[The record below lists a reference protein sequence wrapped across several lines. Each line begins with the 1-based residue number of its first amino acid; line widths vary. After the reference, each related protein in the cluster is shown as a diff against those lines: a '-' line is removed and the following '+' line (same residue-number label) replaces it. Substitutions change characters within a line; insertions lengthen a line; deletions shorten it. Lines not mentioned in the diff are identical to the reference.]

1 MIQAP
6 NDDRDNEKKLPGELN
21 VSETPELESRDSEP
35 EEELILPPDETS
47 QQEAALLIRDAAG
60 QLKNFLGD
68 RRRESE
74 EFARRMTRLE
84 EEIQNNGNSSRNLMT
99 LSVVVALIAFAA
111 TTGLWRLAR
120 TQSEV
125 KTALQ
130 QTMSEVKASREA
142 NLKRISEVKGAVAAG
157 VEVQAATALRLEREL
172 SGQLDDQKKSAA
184 RLEQRLGE
192 ATENV
197 AEVRK
202 DVAEKLAI
210 QSELTKVD
218 RARMIGEIKTAIG
231 VLEASLEERSKDFA
245 EQSKVLESQ
254 QKEFS
259 EATARAQAD
268 RQAMVRAATQTVN
281 AQLLG
286 LQEML
291 DSLEGGQLLKPEST
305 STTNAEAKRKKA
317 AKGRRPDTV
326 IAAVPP
332 RKKTDGKSIE
342 KPAATIESVDKAT
355 PTAMKKG
362 GASTSSIESNGDA
375 RGKAGEAPSAATTEK
390 KASGKTRSG
399 RDLTERPAEKPA
411 TKPATKPAKQSGKGT
426 PSESDGSNK

>member
-6 NDDRDNEKKLPGELN
+6 NDDRDNEKKLPGEIN
-21 VSETPELESRDSEP
+21 ASETPELESCASEP
-35 EEELILPPDETS
+35 EEELILPPDEPS

-60 QLKNFLGD
+60 QLKDFLGD

-84 EEIQNNGNSSRNLMT
+84 EEIQNNGNSSRHVMT

-120 TQSEV
+120 NQSEV

-142 NLKRISEVKGAVAAG
+142 NLKRISEVQGAVAAG

-172 SGQLDDQKKSAA
+172 SGQLDDQKKSAT
-184 RLEQRLGE
+184 RLEKRLGE

-202 DVAEKLAI
+202 DVAEKLAM
-210 QSELTKVD
+210 QSESTKVD

-254 QKEFS
+254 HKEFS

-291 DSLEGGQLLKPEST
+291 DSLEGGQRSKRESV
-305 STTNAEAKRKKA
+305 SNTNAGVKGKKTAKA
-317 AKGRRPDTV
+317 ERPDTV

-332 RKKTDGKSIE
+332 KKKTGGKAVG
-342 KPAATIESVDKAT
+342 KPLPIINSGEETTPSAT
-355 PTAMKKG
+355 KKG
-362 GASTSSIESNGDA
+362 DARKSSIESDGDA
-375 RGKAGEAPSAATTEK
+375 QGKVEDATSTAPAEK
-390 KASGKTRSG
+390 KA
-399 RDLTERPAEKPA
+399 PAKANSARELVEQPVE
-411 TKPATKPAKQSGKGT
+411 KPAKQSEKKRA
-426 PSESDGSNK
+426 ESDDSK

>member
-6 NDDRDNEKKLPGELN
+6 NDDQDDEKKLPGEIN
-21 VSETPELESRDSEP
+21 TSETPDLKSRVSEP
-35 EEELILPPDETS
+35 EEELILPPDEPS

-60 QLKNFLGD
+60 QLKDFLGD

-84 EEIQNNGNSSRNLMT
+84 EEIQNNGNSSRHLMT

-120 TQSEV
+120 NQSEV

-142 NLKRISEVKGAVAAG
+142 NLKRISEVQGAVAAG

-172 SGQLDDQKKSAA
+172 SGQLDDQKKSAI

-231 VLEASLEERSKDFA
+231 VLEASLEERSNDFA
-245 EQSKVLESQ
+245 EQSKVLKSQ

-259 EATARAQAD
+259 EATARARAD

-291 DSLEGGQLLKPEST
+291 DTLEGGQRSKPESI
-305 STTNAEAKRKKA
+305 STTNAR
-317 AKGRRPDTV
+317 AKGKKTANAERPDAV
-326 IAAVPP
+326 IAAVPLK
-332 RKKTDGKSIE
+332 KKTGGKAVG
-342 KPAATIESVDKAT
+342 KPPATIESVDEAG
-355 PTAMKKG
+355 PAAIKKG
-362 GASTSSIESNGDA
+362 EAKRSSIKSDGDA
-375 RGKAGEAPSAATTEK
+375 QGKVEDARSTASTEK
-390 KASGKTRSG
+390 KA
-399 RDLTERPAEKPA
+399 PAKMNSARELMEKPVEKPA
-411 TKPATKPAKQSGKGT
+411 KRSAKQSEKKRA
-426 PSESDGSNK
+426 ESDDSK

>member
-6 NDDRDNEKKLPGELN
+6 NDDRDNEKKLPGEIN
-21 VSETPELESRDSEP
+21 ASETPELESCASEP
-35 EEELILPPDETS
+35 EEELILPPDEPS

-60 QLKNFLGD
+60 QLKDFLGD

-84 EEIQNNGNSSRNLMT
+84 EEIQNNGNSSRHVMT

-120 TQSEV
+120 NQSEV

-142 NLKRISEVKGAVAAG
+142 NLKRISEVQGAVAAG

-172 SGQLDDQKKSAA
+172 SGQLDDQKKSAT
-184 RLEQRLGE
+184 RLEKRLGE

-210 QSELTKVD
+210 QSESTKVD

-254 QKEFS
+254 HKEFS

-291 DSLEGGQLLKPEST
+291 DSLEGGQRSKRESV
-305 STTNAEAKRKKA
+305 SNTNAG
-317 AKGRRPDTV
+317 AKGKKTAKAERPNTV

-332 RKKTDGKSIE
+332 KKKTGGKAVG
-342 KPAATIESVDKAT
+342 KPLPIINSGEETT
-355 PTAMKKG
+355 PSETKKG
-362 GASTSSIESNGDA
+362 DARKSSIESDA
-375 RGKAGEAPSAATTEK
+375 QGKVEDATSAASAEK
-390 KASGKTRSG
+390 KA
-399 RDLTERPAEKPA
+399 PAKANSARELVEQPVEKPVE
-411 TKPATKPAKQSGKGT
+411 KPAKQSEKKRAE
-426 PSESDGSNK
+426 PDDSK

>member
-6 NDDRDNEKKLPGELN
+6 NDDRDNEKKLPGEIN
-21 VSETPELESRDSEP
+21 ASETPELESCSSEP
-35 EEELILPPDETS
+35 EEELILPPDEPS

-60 QLKNFLGD
+60 QLKDFLGD

-84 EEIQNNGNSSRNLMT
+84 EEIQNNGNSSRHVMT

-120 TQSEV
+120 NQSEV

-142 NLKRISEVKGAVAAG
+142 NLKRISEVQGAVAAG

-172 SGQLDDQKKSAA
+172 SGQLDDQKKSAT
-184 RLEQRLGE
+184 RLEKRLGE

-202 DVAEKLAI
+202 DVAEKLAM
-210 QSELTKVD
+210 QSESTKVD

-291 DSLEGGQLLKPEST
+291 DSLEGGQRSKRESV
-305 STTNAEAKRKKA
+305 SNTNAG
-317 AKGRRPDTV
+317 AKGKKTAKAERPDTV

-332 RKKTDGKSIE
+332 KKKTGGKAVG
-342 KPAATIESVDKAT
+342 KPLPIINSGEETT
-355 PTAMKKG
+355 PSETKKG
-362 GASTSSIESNGDA
+362 DARKSSIESDGDA
-375 RGKAGEAPSAATTEK
+375 QGKVEDVTSTAPAEK
-390 KASGKTRSG
+390 KA
-399 RDLTERPAEKPA
+399 PAKANSARELVEQPVE
-411 TKPATKPAKQSGKGT
+411 KPAKQSEKKRA
-426 PSESDGSNK
+426 ESDDSK

>member
-6 NDDRDNEKKLPGELN
+6 NDDQDDEKKLPGEIN
-21 VSETPELESRDSEP
+21 TSETPDLKSRVSEP
-35 EEELILPPDETS
+35 EEELILPPDEPS

-60 QLKNFLGD
+60 QLKDFLGD

-84 EEIQNNGNSSRNLMT
+84 EEIQNNGNSSRHLMT

-120 TQSEV
+120 NQSEV

-142 NLKRISEVKGAVAAG
+142 NLKRISEVQGAVAAG

-172 SGQLDDQKKSAA
+172 SGQLDDQKKSAT
-184 RLEQRLGE
+184 RLEKRLGE

-202 DVAEKLAI
+202 DVVEKLAI
-210 QSELTKVD
+210 QSESTKVD

-291 DSLEGGQLLKPEST
+291 DSLEGGQRSKRESV
-305 STTNAEAKRKKA
+305 SNTNTG
-317 AKGRRPDTV
+317 AKGKKTAKAERPDTV

-332 RKKTDGKSIE
+332 KKKTGGKAVG
-342 KPAATIESVDKAT
+342 KPFPIINSGEETT
-355 PTAMKKG
+355 PSETKKG
-362 GASTSSIESNGDA
+362 DARKSSIESDGDA
-375 RGKAGEAPSAATTEK
+375 QGKVEDATSTAPAEK
-390 KASGKTRSG
+390 KA
-399 RDLTERPAEKPA
+399 PAKANSARELVEQPVE
-411 TKPATKPAKQSGKGT
+411 KPAKQSEEKRA
-426 PSESDGSNK
+426 ESDDSK